1 MQKRKLFFR
10 LTFFLAF
17 WGFGVY
23 AQNSYQELGKKA
35 LLDGNF
41 KLAVVHLEKAMLA
54 DSTNLNALYMLG
66 YSYYHA
72 EEYKSSVVAYGKLIS
87 MKPTEVSAYYYRG
100 KARSYMANY
109 TPNLANSE
117 REKLFLSA
125 IRDFSRA
132 IDLNG
137 NDVKYYQNRAVI
149 YHDYGVLKAQK
160 IPRLYDKPRAIEA
173 LKACILDFQKVLE
186 FNPGRKDILTQL
198 EEARSHLQNVSN
210 Q

>member
-1 MQKRKLFFR
+1 MNVVFR
-10 LTFFLAF
+10 LTFLFVFFSSGA
-17 WGFGVY
+17 Y

-41 KLAVVHLEKAMLA
+41 KLAVQHLEKAIVA
-54 DSTNLNALYMLG
+54 DSANLNALYMLG

-72 EEYKSSVVAYGKLIS
+72 EDYKNSVVAFGKLIS
-87 MKPTEVSAYYYRG
+87 MKPSETSAYYYRG

-109 TPNLANSE
+109 TASLANSE

-132 IDLNG
+132 IDLNAD
-137 NDVKYYQNRAVI
+137 DVKYYQNRAVV

-173 LKACILDFQKVLE
+173 LKACIIDFQKVLD

-198 EEARSHLQNVSN
+198 EEARSHLKNVSN